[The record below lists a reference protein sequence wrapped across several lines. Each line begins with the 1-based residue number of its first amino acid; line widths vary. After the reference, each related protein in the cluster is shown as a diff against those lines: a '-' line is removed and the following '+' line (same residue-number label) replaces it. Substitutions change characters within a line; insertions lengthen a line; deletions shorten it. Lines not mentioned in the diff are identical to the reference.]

1 MAYAIRTKFH
11 LQKINTTTDTEYIKQ
26 IYIKNK
32 NWNPDPAPL
41 QIEDNIT
48 NFEKTLKENHNNLS
62 QCLQNRNLR
71 NLSYTQS
78 NTLRELK
85 QDKHLTIK
93 PTDKNLGPAVL
104 ETETYVTQIL
114 TEHLLTK
121 DYERLS
127 ETTAKNRLSD
137 IAHTLKLIISNSQ
150 SLLPKAEYTYFQRS
164 LKSRNRIPIFYG
176 LPKDHK
182 TPMSLRPVVSGSSSL
197 LSIFSV
203 WLDYKMKILVPY
215 VQSHIQNSTTIIEDL
230 KGLPIPEGALLF
242 SADAKSMYTNIDTK
256 IGVSAIRE
264 FIATNAIHLPSD
276 FPTELFLQIL
286 TIVMKNNIF
295 TFAGTYWLQLSGTA
309 MGTPTAC
316 SYATVSYGHHENS
329 KVIPTYKKQL
339 VYYKRYIDD
348 IFGIWLPPP
357 KDKIK
362 T

>member
-1 MAYAIRTKFH
+1 MAYVIRTKFH

-48 NFEKTLKENHNNLS
+48 NLEKTLKENHNNLS
-62 QCLQNRNLR
+62 QRLQNRNLR
-71 NLSYTQS
+71 NLTYTKS

-150 SLLPKAEYTYFQRS
+150 SRLPKAEYTYFQ
-164 LKSRNRIPIFYG
+164 
-176 LPKDHK
+176 
-182 TPMSLRPVVSGSSSL
+182 
-197 LSIFSV
+197 
-203 WLDYKMKILVPY
+203 
-215 VQSHIQNSTTIIEDL
+215 
-230 KGLPIPEGALLF
+230 
-242 SADAKSMYTNIDTK
+242 
-256 IGVSAIRE
+256 
-264 FIATNAIHLPSD
+264 
-276 FPTELFLQIL
+276 
-286 TIVMKNNIF
+286 
-295 TFAGTYWLQLSGTA
+295 
-309 MGTPTAC
+309 
-316 SYATVSYGHHENS
+316 
-329 KVIPTYKKQL
+329 
-339 VYYKRYIDD
+339 
-348 IFGIWLPPP
+348 
-357 KDKIK
+357 
-362 T
+362 